1 MNLDLMDPSLCL
13 TRAVRSLE
21 FPQEVKQHWPCVESG
36 LCIYYEYIYIGVVD
50 VEYGDRRPSMLNMSY
65 IYEYFFQPLF
75 LESHD
80 CCFGT
85 TGALL
90 NSKWMAFPP
99 RSWSQ
104 ALLKLG
110 CWARDAGCIHR
121 ESFLTFLSF
130 IHELSCAWHLH
141 FDVQIFEICY
151 MMLYD
156 IIVYYT
162 IFLSILSFK
171 IIHII
176 ILQICCGNWM
186 SHWPMHQSRMSQVEL
201 EGQSLKREPIY
212 VQYVC
217 VFQHFPGWWMS
228 WWFMQT

>member
-1 MNLDLMDPSLCL
+1 M
-13 TRAVRSLE
+13 
-21 FPQEVKQHWPCVESG
+21 
-36 LCIYYEYIYIGVVD
+36 
-50 VEYGDRRPSMLNMSY
+50 
-65 IYEYFFQPLF
+65 F

-90 NSKWMAFPP
+90 NSKWMALPP

-110 CWARDAGCIHR
+110 CWARDAGCIHC

-130 IHELSCAWHLH
+130 IHELSCAWHLR
-141 FDVQIFEICY
+141 FDAQNFEICY

-156 IIVYYT
+156 IILYYT
-162 IFLSILSFK
+162 IFLSILFWDYNTLDMLRQLDVSE
-171 IIHII
+171 
-176 ILQICCGNWM
+176 
-186 SHWPMHQSRMSQVEL
+186 SHWPMHQLHQSRMSQVEL